1 AVCTCAMAHAAVSR
15 SPQRFCWGCCSTATP
30 RACSVRGG
38 SRRRR
43 TREASGLRDRGDAPP
58 PDGHRFAGSP
68 ATPHFFVQHRAQRL
82 VFVPYGGYDFC
93 IRHNGSW
100 LSVSK
105 GRSLQGD
112 SEASSQRLYCP
123 LPRMPCIL
131 VQSTRHSS
139 IGEDNSNINLEKL
152 F

>member
-1 AVCTCAMAHAAVSR
+1 YPWPHASAQPAHVTELVPLVIRLLFGTFRPASHFSESSAN
-15 SPQRFCWGCCSTATP
+15 
-30 RACSVRGG
+30 GG
-38 SRRRR
+38 

-93 IRHNGSW
+93 IGHNGSW

-105 GRSLQGD
+105 GRSFQGESD
-112 SEASSQRLYCP
+112 ASSQRLYCP
-123 LPRMPCIL
+123 LPRMPCLL

-139 IGEDNSNINLEKL
+139 LG
-152 F
+152 

>member
-1 AVCTCAMAHAAVSR
+1 
-15 SPQRFCWGCCSTATP
+15 
-30 RACSVRGG
+30 
-38 SRRRR
+38 
-43 TREASGLRDRGDAPP
+43 
-58 PDGHRFAGSP
+58 
-68 ATPHFFVQHRAQRL
+68 PHFFVQHRAQRL

-152 F
+152 FCDSALIVHLLAEKAGSESPGVGPERSHSGTARAWRGAASWS